1 MATVRADGAPSRG
14 WEATVAASV
23 SSGMETIAKGRAPAT
38 ICGVGTV
45 TGYGWG
51 RQRLWDGLA
60 SGESAVVRSTG
71 WKDTL
76 GHDVAYMAKM
86 PDVPHED
93 PRSRFARSMEVSLD
107 EAIDDATARGWKP
120 GPVVGLIHA
129 IVLGEVDGWREFY
142 MERNRQFTKREYLQL
157 MPSTILSTQ
166 MRRHDFHGPAM
177 AVNAMCAS
185 GNAAL
190 LTAKMWLDAG
200 VVSDV
205 VVVATDVSGTTDNI
219 RHFVDLGVLFV
230 DRPPFEA
237 CRPFQ
242 VDSLGFLAGE
252 ASVAFVV
259 SRQPEPAY
267 LKLLGGAMT
276 HDGFHVVSIDPAHTE
291 IRRCFELAL
300 ADARIDPVDVQ
311 YLNAHGPGTAQCDA
325 AEASMLDTMF
335 PEAHGVFSVK
345 PLAGHCQ
352 AAASA
357 VEIAAA
363 CLAFESGTIP
373 APRAVSPGHPRL
385 LSGPTPR
392 KPGIMLKSSIG
403 MGGHNSVIALEDV

>member
-1 MATVRADGAPSRG
+1 MVATQRIKTDGMSPERS
-14 WEATVAASV
+14 
-23 SSGMETIAKGRAPAT
+23 KGRGPAT
-38 ICGVGTV
+38 ICGVGAV
-45 TGYGWG
+45 TAYGWG
-51 RQRLWDGLA
+51 RKNLFDGLS

-71 WKDTL
+71 WADSL
-76 GHDVAYMAKM
+76 GHDVAYLGTM

-93 PRSRFARSMEVSLD
+93 PRSRFSRAMESAVD
-107 EAIDDATARGWKP
+107 ESIRDATARGWKP

-129 IVLGEVDGWREFY
+129 IVLGEVDAWREFY
-142 MERNRQFTKREYLQL
+142 MERNRTLSKREYLQL

-166 MRRHDFHGPAM
+166 MQRHGFHGPAM
-177 AVNAMCAS
+177 SVNAMCAS
-185 GNAAL
+185 GNAAM

-200 VVSDV
+200 IVSDV
-205 VVVATDVSGTTDNI
+205 LVVATDVSGTADNI

-242 VDSLGFLAGE
+242 IDSLGFLAGE
-252 ASVAFVV
+252 ASISFVV
-259 SRQPEPAY
+259 SRQHDPAY
-267 LKLLGGAMT
+267 LRVLGGAMT
-276 HDGFHVVSIDPAHTE
+276 HDGFHVVSIDPQYAE
-291 IRRCFELAL
+291 IRRCFEA
-300 ADARIDPVDVQ
+300 AVNDARIDPVDVQ

-345 PLAGHCQ
+345 PLTGHCQ
-352 AAASA
+352 AASSA

-363 CLAFESGTIP
+363 CMAFDTGVIP
-373 APRAVSPGHPRL
+373 APRAVAPGHPRL
-385 LSGPTPR
+385 LSGLTPR

-403 MGGHNSVIALEDV
+403 MGGHNSVIALDDV

>member
-1 MATVRADGAPSRG
+1 
-14 WEATVAASV
+14 VAAAAR
-23 SSGMETIAKGRAPAT
+23 TIAEGGPTGRAPAT
-38 ICGVGTV
+38 VCGVGAV

-51 RQRLWDGLA
+51 RKRLWDGLE

-71 WKDTL
+71 WQESL
-76 GHDVAYMAKM
+76 GHDVAYMATIA
-86 PDVPHED
+86 DVPHED
-93 PRSRFARSMEVSLD
+93 PRSRFARATETAID

-129 IVLGEVDGWREFY
+129 IVLGEVDGWRDFY
-142 MERNRQFTKREYLQL
+142 MERNEHLTKREYLQL
-157 MPSTILSTQ
+157 MPSTIMSTQ
-166 MRRHDFHGPAM
+166 MQRHGFHGPAM

-185 GNAAL
+185 GNAAM

-200 VVSDV
+200 VVTDAI
-205 VVVATDVSGTTDNI
+205 VVATDVSGTAGNI
-219 RHFVDLGVLFV
+219 RHFVDLGVLVV

-242 VDSLGFLAGE
+242 TDSVGFLAGE

-259 SRQPEPAY
+259 SRQPDPAY

-276 HDGFHVVSIDPAHTE
+276 HDGFHAISINPDHAE

-300 ADARIDPVDVQ
+300 ADSRVDPADVQ

-345 PLAGHCQ
+345 PLTGHCQ

-357 VEIAAA
+357 VELAAA

-373 APRAVSPGHPRL
+373 APRAVAPGHARL

-403 MGGHNSVIALEDV
+403 MGGHNAVIALDDV